1 MSISRRHFLLGT
13 SAGLILPS
21 YFDKAVSFFDAT
33 GEPLLEVPQNP
44 VTTLYAVD
52 DEVGGFQFRLGS
64 KDAEP
69 PGMTLREFAE
79 SECGSLE
86 EYLYEWWGE
95 DPENVGV
102 DDVDWE
108 AEADPELVWDA
119 LQGSLPT
126 GAAFFYL
133 DGLDLGSELVG
144 PEVAGGLDFYDG
156 PFPGSNYRGVH
167 ATDEVSLSLLQKRLN
182 DLGENVQIEL
192 VRGVV

>member
-1 MSISRRHFLLGT
+1 MSITRRHFLLGT

-21 YFDKAVSFFDAT
+21 YFDKALSFFENT
-33 GEPLLEVPQNP
+33 GKPLLEIPLNAGK
-44 VTTLYAVD
+44 TLYACD
-52 DEVGGFQFRLGS
+52 DDVGGFQLRLGS
-64 KDAEP
+64 KNPEP
-69 PGMTLREFAE
+69 PSMTLREFAE
-79 SECGSLE
+79 SQCGSLE

-108 AEADPELVWDA
+108 KEADTDMVWDA

-133 DGLDLGSELVG
+133 DGLDLGTELAH
-144 PEVAGGLDFYDG
+144 PETAGGLQFHDC
-156 PFPGSNYRGVH
+156 PFPVGDYRGVH